1 MGKGMEIAVVY
12 RDNDVA
18 RRAQNFLAC
27 QHFPSLQD
35 LELEVERGELTLIGT
50 VGSFYEKQVAMSVCQ
65 RVPGVLAFVD
75 EVKVDDC

>member
-12 RDNDVA
+12 RDKDVA
-18 RRAQNFLAC
+18 RRAQDFLER
-27 QHFPSLQD
+27 QHFPALQD
-35 LELEVERGELTLIGT
+35 LELEVERGELTLVGT

-75 EVKVDDC
+75 EVKVDD